1 MALEINVMIAAP
13 GSHMLLYHP
22 VSYIAE
28 AAVQIYV
35 FYVSLAGSMHTLINN
50 VSD

>member
-1 MALEINVMIAAP
+1 MSDLDRICFRMWRGWYPDFLDMAFEINVVIAVP

-28 AAVQIYV
+28 AAV
-35 FYVSLAGSMHTLINN
+35 
-50 VSD
+50 